1 MLLASLFASTG
12 ARAAKA
18 IETSAMAP
26 VGPHGCGQDGSSP
39 SVGPFFGPQGPLG
52 LSDDR
57 PPPYL
62 MGLTLSE
69 EQQDKIFAI
78 LHAAAPANRDHMKK
92 ARKAREAL
100 RDLAQ
105 SSAYTSEKAAALA
118 QAESAAEAELS
129 LLRARTDH
137 DIFMVLT
144 PEQRAHL
151 SERHTAV

>member
-1 MLLASLFASTG
+1 
-12 ARAAKA
+12 
-18 IETSAMAP
+18 
-26 VGPHGCGQDGSSP
+26 
-39 SVGPFFGPQGPLG
+39 
-52 LSDDR
+52 
-57 PPPYL
+57 